1 VVYSD
6 LWFSVMVKEKGS
18 KSLTKRDIIKGVTGL
33 IEPGRLT
40 ALMGASGAGKTSMLN
55 LLAGNVSGKGSVA
68 GSITVNGEKMDGG
81 KMRTMSGFVHQ
92 ASFNLDVLA
101 SNSLHGMHVAC
112 MQEDVILDT
121 MTVRE
126 ALLFAAQLKL
136 PNDMPYAEKE
146 RRAMDIAHLLN
157 LRKSLDSIVGSAL
170 EKGISGGE
178 KRRLSLGME
187 MVTNPSILF
196 LDEPT
201 SGLDSFTAYKVA
213 TPAAVAPRNPGRAS
227 TVLLTSSREPHRQRP
242 PLRYTGFH
250 AVHGAALTGFGLG
263 LQVVRILSSVAY
275 KYGRTI
281 ICTIHQPSSEVFNIF
296 DDTIILAEGQV
307 LFHGPVQSMVPYFG
321 ALGYHCPTHF
331 NPADYLFMEVLHQGA
346 TSATEDTFDFIAGSK
361 EDEKSRAKAREEESG
376 RIKGLLS
383 AWNGSAINQ
392 KMTYAIT
399 SGATINT
406 GVHESAIQQTAGFW
420 IQFALLAKRAG
431 YNAMRNKLILKGKLA
446 QTVFLSLIVGLI
458 YLQLGNDAKS
468 VQDRQ
473 GSLFFI
479 VVQALFGSLM
489 GVLTVFG
496 GEKVVFQREY
506 GSYMYGLPS
515 YFTSRWL
522 VELPAHIVMPIL
534 SSVIIYFMVGYQL
547 AADRFWWFALILV
560 LVDNSGTAIGI
571 FVSCLFADINVALAV
586 MPMFLMPLMIFSGF
600 FVNSSTLGWWFRWI
614 SYISPMKYGFIA
626 LAKNEFSGLQI
637 LCEPSDTGCG
647 AGGVRTGESVITLLG
662 FDDLGNVGFNAGI
675 LFLITGGFLLAAYV
689 ALWAA
694 VRRSHH

>member
-1 VVYSD
+1 MATPIDIESGARLYKHQPTSALERVVYSD

-92 ASFNLDVLA
+92 ASFSAVHLQQEAL
-101 SNSLHGMHVAC
+101 
-112 MQEDVILDT
+112 EDVILDT

-201 SGLDSFTAYKVA
+201 SGLDSFTAYK
-213 TPAAVAPRNPGRAS
+213 
-227 TVLLTSSREPHRQRP
+227 
-242 PLRYTGFH
+242 
-250 AVHGAALTGFGLG
+250 
-263 LQVVRILSSVAY
+263 VVRILSSVAY

>member
-1 VVYSD
+1 
-6 LWFSVMVKEKGS
+6 
-18 KSLTKRDIIKGVTGL
+18 
-33 IEPGRLT
+33 
-40 ALMGASGAGKTSMLN
+40 MGASGAGKTSMLN

-92 ASFNLDVLA
+92 ASFSA
-101 SNSLHGMHVAC
+101 
-112 MQEDVILDT
+112 EDVILDT

-201 SGLDSFTAYKVA
+201 SGLDSFTAYKV
-213 TPAAVAPRNPGRAS
+213 
-227 TVLLTSSREPHRQRP
+227 
-242 PLRYTGFH
+242 
-250 AVHGAALTGFGLG
+250 
-263 LQVVRILSSVAY
+263 VRILSSVAY

-331 NPADYLFMEVLHQGA
+331 NPADYLFMEVLHQGEWESPSFCAAAQCSSHGKLLQCFPMLSTVCPIRWDSPALLAGA

-406 GVHESAIQQTAGFW
+406 GIHESAIQQTAGFW